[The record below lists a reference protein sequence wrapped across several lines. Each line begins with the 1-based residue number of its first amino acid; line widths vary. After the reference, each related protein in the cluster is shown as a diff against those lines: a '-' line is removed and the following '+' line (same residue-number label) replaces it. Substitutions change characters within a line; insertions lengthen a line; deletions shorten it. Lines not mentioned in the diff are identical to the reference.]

1 MRTRGREQKVRH
13 IFERPGV
20 TSLVVAIL
28 LMAACSSAPPVARSG
43 KIVTS
48 QHRAW
53 TIRVV
58 PSSLGNQ
65 WRARVQVWPPDVRP
79 ENHGGINL
87 SFGESAASES
97 AIVQAATA
105 AARRYI
111 DATQPVHQEPR

>member
-1 MRTRGREQKVRH
+1 MRNGLAWLTIAIVAV
-13 IFERPGV
+13 PAC
-20 TSLVVAIL
+20 TST
-28 LMAACSSAPPVARSG
+28 APAARSG
-43 KIVTS
+43 RAVTS
-48 QHRAW
+48 QYKGW
-53 TIRVV
+53 TIRAT

-87 SFGESAASES
+87 SFAESAASES

-111 DATQPVHQEPR
+111 DASQPVHQAPR